1 MPLNSGDVFAGYTI
15 ARLLGTGGM
24 GEVYLARHPR
34 LPRHD
39 ALKIL
44 PASLTGDA
52 QYRQRFNREADIASG
67 LWHPHIVGLHD
78 RGETEGQLWIA
89 MDYVDGTD
97 AARLVREHHPSG
109 LPLPTAIEIVTAI
122 AEALDYAHARGLLHR
137 DVKPANILLTG
148 PDVARRRIL
157 LADFGVARRVDDIS
171 GLTATNMAVGSMAYS
186 APEQL
191 LGQDLDGRADQYAL
205 AASAFHLLA
214 GRSPFHHSNAA
225 VVISKHLSEPPPRL
239 GDSRQ
244 DLTRLNDVLVRGLAK
259 DPRARYASCGEFAAA
274 LAEAARPPASSSP
287 APRPE
292 PPVSASRPEQPAPPV
307 PFVPSAA
314 HPAQTSSPS
323 NWVPP
328 TPSAPPTPPTPLPP
342 SRGPA
347 PGLQPR
353 PRQKRSITTVLV
365 PLVLSVAFLGSTV
378 FAVSQFARSGATA
391 AEVPGWQPYVDTAKS
406 FAVDLVTVNADTVDA
421 DVQRVLDGATG
432 EFRDGLQRGAAK
444 MKTDTVDEGKQTE
457 AVVTGAGVES
467 FTPDGAAHEALVLV
481 SLTTKTTYN
490 THQPRQDSLQR
501 LAVTVVDDGGT
512 YRVSNVE
519 FID

>member
-1 MPLNSGDVFAGYTI
+1 MPLNTGDVFAGYTI

-52 QYRQRFNREADIASG
+52 QYRQRFNREADIAAG

-78 RGETEGQLWIA
+78 RGEFDGQLWIA

-97 AARLVREHHPSG
+97 AARLVRDHHPTG
-109 LPLPTAIEIVTAI
+109 LPPDAAVEIVTAI
-122 AEALDYAHARGLLHR
+122 AEALDYAHTRGLLHR
-137 DVKPANILLTG
+137 DVKPANVLLTD
-148 PDVARRRIL
+148 PAAARRRIL

-186 APEQL
+186 PPEQL

-205 AASAFHLLA
+205 AATAFHLLA

-239 GDSRQ
+239 GDSRP
-244 DLTRLNDVLVRGLAK
+244 DLARLDAVMVKGLAK
-259 DPRARYASCGEFAAA
+259 DPAARYPTCGAFAAALADAARPPAPQAPPPA
-274 LAEAARPPASSSP
+274 LAEAARPPQQ
-287 APRPE
+287 PRRPIVTPQ
-292 PPVSASRPEQPAPPV
+292 PPPPV
-307 PFVPSAA
+307 PLAA
-314 HPAQTSSPS
+314 
-323 NWVPP
+323 P
-328 TPSAPPTPPTPLPP
+328 TQWAAPPQ
-342 SRGPA
+342 SA
-347 PGLQPR
+347 GLQPR
-353 PRQKRSITTVLV
+353 PRQKRSAATVV
-365 PLVLSVAFLGSTV
+365 APLVLAVLFLAATV
-378 FAVSQFARSGATA
+378 FAVSQFARSTPAADDATQ
-391 AEVPGWQPYVDTAKS
+391 WQPYVDSAKT
-406 FAVDLVTVNADTVDA
+406 FALNLVTVNADTVDA
-421 DVQRVLDGATG
+421 DVERVLDGATG

-444 MKTDTVDEGKQTE
+444 MKKDTADEGKHTE

-467 FTPDGAAHEALVLV
+467 FSSDEAVVLV
-481 SLTTKTTYN
+481 TLTTKTTNN
-490 THQPRQDSLQR
+490 TRQPREDALQR
-501 LAVTVVDDGGT
+501 LAVTVVDTGGD
-512 YRVSNVE
+512 YKVSKLE